1 MAMAAA
7 TSAPPTSAPPG
18 PAPTRTV
25 TATQPAGQAPFS
37 PPPAP
42 RAPSIDA
49 NRDDVRPGTVIGGR
63 YRIEMHIGRGGMGS
77 VYAVRHVNT
86 DEALA
91 LKVLNPAL
99 AENAETVERFRTE
112 AKAPVRIGTENV
124 VRVVDAD
131 VSAELGGVP
140 FMVMELLSGRDLG
153 TELKRRGALPAG
165 EVVVYLSQV
174 ARALDK
180 AHAIGIVH
188 RDLKPANLYLTQRED
203 GAPLVKILDFG
214 IAKLVDGVGG
224 ELTQDGAIFGTPWYM
239 SPEQARGQTSRVGP
253 AADLWAL
260 GLIAYRLLTGR
271 NYWLAEGMAA
281 LIGQILYEPMAP
293 PTQTAPHL
301 GPMFDLWFARACNRD
316 VDQRFANATEQ
327 IKQLAKSLG
336 VSFASQQTG
345 QIHDPSNS
353 ALGASFQIQVIP
365 SHTPSGAVLSVPGQP
380 GSLTPP
386 PGSGPFGV
394 GRTSRPSGEMT
405 APPALRPSIP
415 TSRGKPL
422 ALAIGIG
429 ALVGT
434 MIVGGGLGTWLYLA
448 QKSQTAAGSADTA
461 AAQAQRAGADPAATG
476 APVLTAAAVAP
487 PASAEPA
494 AVPTAE
500 PTAVPTAEP
509 TSSAVAVADPEP
521 TPPAPSGSPSAA
533 PASAATAAAPA
544 DTSRPKAP
552 AGTTAR
558 APGPMGTGKPPPN
571 KAAPKVGNIKF

>member
-1 MAMAAA
+1 MKGG
-7 TSAPPTSAPPG
+7 TG
-18 PAPTRTV
+18 VPAPL
-25 TATQPAGQAPFS
+25 PAAGMSAS
-37 PPPAP
+37 AAPAP
-42 RAPSIDA
+42 ARTSTMKGGTDAPSASGFGFLAVDA
-49 NRDDVRPGTVIGGR
+49 NRDELKAGTVIAGR
-63 YRIEMHIGRGGMGS
+63 YRIEMPIGRGGMGA

-99 AENAETVERFRTE
+99 ADNPATVERFRTE

-165 EVVVYLSQV
+165 EVVVYLAQV

-214 IAKLVDGVGG
+214 IAKLADGVGS

-239 SPEQARGQTSRVGP
+239 SPEQARGQSGQVGP

-316 VDQRFANATEQ
+316 VDQRFANATDQ
-327 IKQLAKSLG
+327 IKQLAKALG
-336 VSFASQQTG
+336 VSFAAQSTG
-345 QIHDPSNS
+345 QLHDPSNS
-353 ALGASFQIQVIP
+353 ALGASFQIQLVP
-365 SHTPSGAVLSVPGQP
+365 SHTPSGAVLPAPGHSHS
-380 GSLTPP
+380 GSFTPP
-386 PGSGPFGV
+386 PSMPFGV
-394 GRTSRPSGEMT
+394 GPASQPSAPFVPRPSV
-405 APPALRPSIP
+405 P
-415 TSRGKPL
+415 TSKGKSL

-429 ALVGT
+429 AVVGT
-434 MIVGGGLGTWLYLA
+434 MIVGGGLGTWLYLSR
-448 QKSQTAAGSADTA
+448 KSSGAVARADTPTA
-461 AAQAQRAGADPAATG
+461 AAQPEPAAT
-476 APVLTAAAVAP
+476 APLATDAP
-487 PASAEPA
+487 PVATAVPTPTPTAEPTP
-494 AVPTAE
+494 VPTAE
-500 PTAVPTAEP
+500 PTAT
-509 TSSAVAVADPEP
+509 AVAVEDPAIP
-521 TPPAPSGSPSAA
+521 TPSTSPTTAPSAGASTAM
-533 PASAATAAAPA
+533 PAKTPTAS
-544 DTSRPKAP
+544 TGSRPAVP
-552 AGTTAR
+552 T
-558 APGPMGTGKPPPN
+558 GTGKPPPS
-571 KAAPKVGNIKF
+571 KVAPKVGNIKF